1 MATGNICITG
11 ATGFIG
17 SNLVKAMQ
25 VHGGYA
31 ITAIARSIDACEKI
45 KSLNVECY
53 LDDGD
58 TEQLIKYFQQRKF
71 DTIIHLASLYLK
83 DHQSHQIENLI
94 SSNVLFGIRLL
105 EASVKSSVKSF
116 INTGTFWQHFDN
128 KIYSPVNLY
137 AASKQAF
144 EMIARY
150 YQESSGIFFTT
161 LYLNDTYGPGDTRK
175 KILNLWKA
183 MKDTDRMDMS
193 PGEQKVNLLHIR
205 DVVRGY
211 LRLIHLVQ
219 SGNLPNDAAVSY
231 VLKSKEELTL
241 RQLAVLFEQIAQKKL
256 NINWGGLPYKDREI
270 MMIWDGGTTVEG
282 WEPIMTLEEGIAEL
296 VLQDQVQPKTNHK
309 ESR

>member
-1 MATGNICITG
+1 LIVRSKMITGNICITG

-17 SNLVKAMQ
+17 GNLVKSLQ
-25 VHGGYA
+25 VLGGSS
-31 ITAIARSIDACEKI
+31 ITAVARSTDACEKI
-45 KSLNVECY
+45 KNLDVECY

-58 TEQLIKYFQQRKF
+58 TEHLVRFFREQKF
-71 DTIIHLASLYLK
+71 DTVVHLASLYLK

-94 SSNVLFGIRLL
+94 SSNISFGTRLL

-150 YQESSGIFFTT
+150 YQESSNILFTT

-175 KILNLWKA
+175 KILNIWKA
-183 MKDTDRMDMS
+183 MTDTDSMDMS
-193 PGEQKVNLLHIR
+193 PGEQKINLLHIR

-219 SGNLPNDAAVSY
+219 SGNLTSSAVSY
-231 VLKSKEELTL
+231 VLKSDEEMTL
-241 RQLAVLFEQIAQKKL
+241 RQLAALFERIAQKKL
-256 NINWGGLPYKDREI
+256 NINWGALPYKDREV
-270 MMIWDGGTTVEG
+270 MTVWDGGTTVAG
-282 WEPIMTLEEGIAEL
+282 WEPLVSLKEGLKEFI
-296 VLQDQVQPKTNHK
+296 LQN
-309 ESR
+309 

>member
-1 MATGNICITG
+1 MVAGNICITG

-17 SNLVKAMQ
+17 SNLVKSLQ
-25 VHGGYA
+25 IQGGSS
-31 ITAIARSIDACEKI
+31 ITAVARSKDTCEKI
-45 KSLNVECY
+45 KIQNTECY

-58 TEQLIKYFQQRKF
+58 TQHLIDFFQERNF
-71 DTIIHLASLYLK
+71 DTVIHLASLYLK
-83 DHQSHQIENLI
+83 DHQSHQIESLI
-94 SSNVLFGIRLL
+94 SSNVLFGTRLL

-150 YQESSGIFFTT
+150 YQENSNIFFAT

-175 KILNLWKA
+175 KILNIWKE

-193 PGEQKVNLLHIR
+193 PGEQRINLLHIQ

-211 LRLIHLVQ
+211 LRLIHLMQ
-219 SGNLPNDAAVSY
+219 SGKLPSQATAY
-231 VLKSKEELTL
+231 VLKSNEEMTL
-241 RQLAVLFEQIAQKKL
+241 RQLAALFERIAQKKL

-270 MMIWDGGTTVEG
+270 MTIWDGGMTVAG
-282 WEPIMTLEEGIAEL
+282 WEPMVSLKEGLKEFIF
-296 VLQDQVQPKTNHK
+296 QD
-309 ESR
+309 

>member
-1 MATGNICITG
+1 MITGNICITG

-17 SNLVKAMQ
+17 GNLVKSLQ
-25 VHGGYA
+25 VLGGSS
-31 ITAIARSIDACEKI
+31 ITAVARSTDACEKI
-45 KSLNVECY
+45 KNLDVECY

-58 TEQLIKYFQQRKF
+58 TEHLVRFFREQKF
-71 DTIIHLASLYLK
+71 DTVVHLASLYLK

-94 SSNVLFGIRLL
+94 SSNISFGTRLL

-150 YQESSGIFFTT
+150 YQESSNILFTT

-175 KILNLWKA
+175 KILNIWKA
-183 MKDTDRMDMS
+183 MTDTDSMDMS
-193 PGEQKVNLLHIR
+193 PGEQKINLLHIR

-219 SGNLPNDAAVSY
+219 SGNLTSSAVSY
-231 VLKSKEELTL
+231 VLKSDEEMTL
-241 RQLAVLFEQIAQKKL
+241 RQLAALFERIAQKKL
-256 NINWGGLPYKDREI
+256 NINWGALPYKDREV
-270 MMIWDGGTTVEG
+270 MTVWDGGTTVAG
-282 WEPIMTLEEGIAEL
+282 WEPLVSLKEGLKEFI
-296 VLQDQVQPKTNHK
+296 LQN
-309 ESR
+309 

>member
-1 MATGNICITG
+1 MAAGNICITG

-17 SNLVKAMQ
+17 SNLVKSLQ
-25 VHGGYA
+25 IQGGSS
-31 ITAIARSIDACEKI
+31 ITAVARSKDACEKI
-45 KSLNVECY
+45 KSQNTECY

-58 TEQLIKYFQQRKF
+58 TQHLIDFFRERNF
-71 DTIIHLASLYLK
+71 DTVIHLASLYLK
-83 DHQSHQIENLI
+83 DHQSHQIESLI
-94 SSNVLFGIRLL
+94 SSNVLFGTRLL

-150 YQESSGIFFTT
+150 YQENSNIFFAT

-175 KILNLWKA
+175 KILNIWKE

-193 PGEQKVNLLHIR
+193 PGEQRINLLHIQ

-219 SGNLPNDAAVSY
+219 SGKLSNGAAAY
-231 VLKSKEELTL
+231 VLKSNEEMTL
-241 RQLAVLFEQIAQKKL
+241 RQLAALFERIAQKKL

-270 MMIWDGGTTVEG
+270 MTIWDGGVVVEG
-282 WEPIMTLEEGIAEL
+282 WEPMVPLKEGLKEFIF
-296 VLQDQVQPKTNHK
+296 QD
-309 ESR
+309 